1 MVFLFIFFGFISA
14 QAQIGG
20 SSAPVL
26 IHSTVPKTNEALV
39 HGRYEIKKSKPTGK
53 PSNRVPVLSDRK
65 PANEAQA
72 PVAKV
77 IQYKD
82 PEIVPENYE
91 SRDNLPD
98 DDVRKNQMEI
108 QASPAF
114 VYNGSTSNYSYRSY
128 SSFFPALDLSSNVW
142 MTPTLGLHGRILF
155 SLGASVAGDSVT
167 SSRVPVKY
175 ENIDLAFK
183 FRRYYSSLKDSQTV
197 DISVLYSEDKFSSP
211 SDNLYRPKLSSSGLG
226 INVTSRLPRGN
237 NFTWVLGG
245 LFYPRLQHQEEKVG
259 LKISS
264 GTATENTRLGVN
276 VGTEMK
282 FSRSSQIIYDL
293 ALRTEQNFFNGSASP
308 VDPETKNSPS
318 NVNVTNSTLI
328 FSFGYRWGR

>member
-1 MVFLFIFFGFISA
+1 MVFLFILFGFISA

-26 IHSTVPKTNEALV
+26 IHSTETVTNEALV
-39 HGRYEIKKSKPTGK
+39 HGRYEIKKSKPTGL
-53 PSNRVPVLSDRK
+53 PLNRINNSSPRMPASQTAVPASDL
-65 PANEAQA
+65 
-72 PVAKV
+72 

-82 PEIVPENYE
+82 PEIESVENKT
-91 SRDNLPD
+91 RDNLSD

-108 QASPAF
+108 QASPSF
-114 VYNGSTSNYSYRSY
+114 VYNGSSSNYSYRSY
-128 SSFFPALDLSSNVW
+128 SSFFSALDLSSNVW

-155 SLGASVAGDSVT
+155 SFGANVAGDSAT
-167 SSRVPVKY
+167 NSRVPVKY

-183 FRRYYSSLKDSQTV
+183 FRRYFSSVKDSQSV
-197 DISVLYSEDKFSSP
+197 DISVLYSDDKFSPP

-226 INVTSRLPRGN
+226 INVTSRMPKGN

-264 GTATENTRLGVN
+264 GSAAENTRLGIN
-276 VGTEMK
+276 FGSEIK
-282 FSRSSQIIYDL
+282 LNRSSQIIYDL

-308 VDPETKNSPS
+308 VDPETKNSPT
-318 NVNVTNSTLI
+318 NVNVTNTTLI
-328 FSFGYRWGR
+328 FGFGYRWGR